1 MLRRLLK
8 PLILPTTLI
17 VVLLAGLFTAM
28 DYYAALAPSS
38 ESSAPRPEI
47 VEPSEDDS
55 GSGRRDVAPDA
66 SLPRMDEDRPLTR
79 LPPREPLTPPAEERP
94 QAASTLLHRPLAIS
108 AGVLSFG
115 GRDLE
120 IAGVL
125 PTEPDRLCTTP
136 DGERWPC
143 GMVARTAFRNYLRGR
158 SLDCDV
164 PDADWQGTAS
174 AACRMMEADI
184 GLWLAQSGWAEAE
197 VGSPYA
203 DAAAEA
209 REARRGIY
217 GADPR

>member
-17 VVLLAGLFTAM
+17 LVLLAGLFTAM
-28 DYYAALAPSS
+28 DYYAALAPTPPPAV
-38 ESSAPRPEI
+38 APLDNGTTERNEPEA
-47 VEPSEDDS
+47 PT
-55 GSGRRDVAPDA
+55 RDVAPEA
-66 SLPRMDEDRPLTR
+66 SRPRLDDRPLTR
-79 LPPREPLTPPAEERP
+79 LPPREPLAPPADENPR
-94 QAASTLLHRPLAIS
+94 ADSTLLHRPLAIG

-120 IAGVL
+120 VAGIV
-125 PTEPDRLCTTP
+125 PTQPDRLCATET
-136 DGERWPC
+136 GERWPC

-164 PDADWQGTAS
+164 PDAEWEGTAD
-174 AACRMMEADI
+174 AACRMMETDI

-197 VGSPYA
+197 AGSPYSEA
-203 DAAAEA
+203 GAEA

>member
-8 PLILPTTLI
+8 PLILPTALI

-28 DYYAALAPSS
+28 DYYAALAPSPKPADAIPGEVAPSPEEPRS
-38 ESSAPRPEI
+38 E
-47 VEPSEDDS
+47 
-55 GSGRRDVAPDA
+55 RRDVAPDA
-66 SLPRMDEDRPLTR
+66 SSPRIDDRPLTR
-79 LPPREPLTPPAEERP
+79 LPPREPLTPPKAEEP

-120 IAGVL
+120 IAGIV
-125 PTEPDRLCTTP
+125 PTEPDRLCTS
-136 DGERWPC
+136 DEGERWPC

-158 SLDCDV
+158 SLECDV
-164 PDADWQGTAS
+164 PDADWQGTAN
-174 AACRMMEADI
+174 AACRMMEADL

-197 VGSPYA
+197 TGSPYA
-203 DAAAEA
+203 EAAAEA
-209 REARRGIY
+209 RDARRGIF